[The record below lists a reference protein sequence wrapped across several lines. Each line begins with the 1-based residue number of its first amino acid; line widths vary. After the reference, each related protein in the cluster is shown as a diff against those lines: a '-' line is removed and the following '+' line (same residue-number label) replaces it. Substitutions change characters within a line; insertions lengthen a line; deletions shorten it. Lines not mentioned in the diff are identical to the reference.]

1 MIEVNDESGF
11 QPIPDAAEI
20 SALADWV
27 FAKMR
32 VHPQTDLSI
41 VLADE
46 EAMSV
51 LHQQWMDLPGP
62 TDVLS
67 FPMDELR
74 PAREGEEPE
83 LGLLGDIVICPAVA
97 AKQAQ
102 KSGHALMEEILLLTT
117 HGILHLLGYDHVEEA
132 ERKEMFDLQRRLL
145 LEFLARKPQNPNQ
158 PYRDISAID
167 DIAPTID

>member
-1 MIEVNDESGF
+1 MIEINDESGF

-97 AKQAQ
+97 GAKIGSCFDGRNLIADYTRNF
-102 KSGHALMEEILLLTT
+102 AFI
-117 HGILHLLGYDHVEEA
+117 GI
-132 ERKEMFDLQRRLL
+132 
-145 LEFLARKPQNPNQ
+145 
-158 PYRDISAID
+158 
-167 DIAPTID
+167 